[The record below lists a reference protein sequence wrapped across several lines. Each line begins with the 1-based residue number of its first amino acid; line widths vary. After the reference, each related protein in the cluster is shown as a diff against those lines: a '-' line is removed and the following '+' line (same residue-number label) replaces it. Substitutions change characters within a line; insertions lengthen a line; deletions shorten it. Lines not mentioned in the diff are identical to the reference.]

1 MEVMAT
7 RPSISIETHN
17 SVGSAL
23 PYVSLPLFIQTNT
36 NTQQEDQQQESMHP
50 SIANHEEEEEEEKED
65 VSSESSSIGQPDQ
78 SSSEDEEQG
87 EDEVQSKFKKPL
99 IMSLNSIQEALPIK
113 RGLSNYFNG
122 KSKSFACLSDVM
134 NGKALDLVKNENPFN
149 KRRRILMATSRRAS
163 YNSLIQVDHNNNS
176 SSCFSLPPLMLSS
189 NFTLEEEKEDDD
201 HNDKLPLEGSSTSSS
216 SSSLAPLSI
225 LDTKAFNKSFKSP
238 RSFSLSDLQH
248 V

>member
-1 MEVMAT
+1 MEVMAA
-7 RPSISIETHN
+7 RPSISIKTHN
-17 SVGSAL
+17 
-23 PYVSLPLFIQTNT
+23 YVSLPLFIQANT
-36 NTQQEDQQQESMHP
+36 NTQQEDQHQESMHP
-50 SIANHEEEEEEEKED
+50 SVANHEEEEEEEKEE
-65 VSSESSSIGQPDQ
+65 VSSESSSSIGQADQ
-78 SSSEDEEQG
+78 SSSEDEEKQV

-113 RGLSNYFNG
+113 RGLSNYYNG

-134 NGKALDLVKNENPFN
+134 NGKAVDLMKHENPFN
-149 KRRRILMATSRRAS
+149 KRRRILIATSRRAS
-163 YNSLIQVDHNNNS
+163 YHSLIQAHNNNS
-176 SSCFSLPPLMLSS
+176 SSCASLPPLMLSS

-216 SSSLAPLSI
+216 SSSLVPLSI

>member
-1 MEVMAT
+1 MSPFHSSSKQT
-7 RPSISIETHN
+7 SIHN
-17 SVGSAL
+17 KKINNKN
-23 PYVSLPLFIQTNT
+23 PCILPLPT
-36 NTQQEDQQQESMHP
+36 MMRRRR
-50 SIANHEEEEEEEKED
+50 EEKED

-78 SSSEDEEQG
+78 SSSEDEEQVD
-87 EDEVQSKFKKPL
+87 DEVQSKFKKPL

-176 SSCFSLPPLMLSS
+176 SSCSSLPPLMLSSS